1 MFITFEGIEGSGKST
16 QIQLLK
22 EFFEKKAQKAFFT
35 KEPGSS
41 EVGKKIRSVL
51 LNKENKIFPQ
61 TEIFLIFADRVQH
74 VQEII
79 KPNLNEGKIVISD
92 RYYDSSIAY
101 QGQREG
107 VDKTEIYEL
116 INMLDLPT
124 PDITFLLDLPVDVG
138 LKRAKNRASL
148 DRFESEEISFHEGV
162 RQNYLDLQEQNLERI
177 VKIDALQTPDEI
189 FSNILKKIKIE

>member
-41 EVGKKIRSVL
+41 EVGKKIRSIL
-51 LNKENKIFPQ
+51 LNKENKIFPL
-61 TEIFLIFADRVQH
+61 TEIFLIFADRIQH

-92 RYYDSSIAY
+92 RYFDSSIAY

-107 VDKTEIYEL
+107 VDKKEIYEL

>member
-41 EVGKKIRSVL
+41 EVGKKIRSIL
-51 LNKENKIFPQ
+51 LNKENKIFPL

-79 KPNLNEGKIVISD
+79 KPNLNEGKFVISD

-124 PDITFLLDLPVDVG
+124 PDITFLLDLPVDIG

>member
-41 EVGKKIRSVL
+41 EVGKKIRSIL
-51 LNKENKIFPQ
+51 LNKENKIFPL

-124 PDITFLLDLPVDVG
+124 PDITFLLDLPVDIG

>member
-22 EFFEKKAQKAFFT
+22 EFFEKKAQKTFFT

-41 EVGKKIRSVL
+41 EVGKKIRSIL
-51 LNKENKIFPQ
+51 LNKENKISPQ

-124 PDITFLLDLPVDVG
+124 PDITFLLDLPVDIG

-162 RQNYLDLQEQNLERI
+162 RQNYLDLQQQNLERI

>member
-41 EVGKKIRSVL
+41 EVGKKIRSIL
-51 LNKENKIFPQ
+51 LNKENKISPQ

-124 PDITFLLDLPVDVG
+124 PDITFLLDLPVDIG

-162 RQNYLDLQEQNLERI
+162 RQNYLDLQQQNLERI

>member
-22 EFFEKKAQKAFFT
+22 EFFEKKAQKTFFT

-41 EVGKKIRSVL
+41 EVGKKIRSIL
-51 LNKENKIFPQ
+51 LNKENKISPQ

-74 VQEII
+74 VREII

-124 PDITFLLDLPVDVG
+124 PDITFLLDLPVDIG

-162 RQNYLDLQEQNLERI
+162 RQNYLDLQQQNLERI

>member
-92 RYYDSSIAY
+92 RYFDSSIAY

-124 PDITFLLDLPVDVG
+124 PDITFLLDLPVDIG

>member
-41 EVGKKIRSVL
+41 KVGKKIRSVL

-79 KPNLNEGKIVISD
+79 KPNINEGKIVISD

-124 PDITFLLDLPVDVG
+124 PDITFLLDLPVDIG

>member
-41 EVGKKIRSVL
+41 EVGKKIRSIL

-124 PDITFLLDLPVDVG
+124 PDITFLLDLPVDIG